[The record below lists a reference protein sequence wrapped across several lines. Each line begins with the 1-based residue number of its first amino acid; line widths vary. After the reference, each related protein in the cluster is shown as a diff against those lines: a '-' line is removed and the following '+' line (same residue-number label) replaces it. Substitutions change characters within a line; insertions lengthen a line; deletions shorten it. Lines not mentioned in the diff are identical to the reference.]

1 MLNLIQEVTKME
13 HHISWGIPVAFDLFL
28 AGFGAGALLLAVV
41 ADLFGGKQY
50 QKIMRT
56 GAFIAPW
63 PVLLGVILLVVDL
76 GNPLRFWE
84 FLLRKGP
91 GILMFNPD
99 SVMSIGVWLLTFFVI
114 LSLVYLVLCLV
125 SWVFAWGA
133 KLRQLVG
140 VVAFCF
146 ALLVTVY
153 TGVLL
158 AATPNPLWNSVL
170 LPAVFSISAL
180 STGIAGVVFVLALGR
195 IYKRAVKID
204 PFVSELEKINSRV
217 IGLLLLIIIL
227 FVLAGIGSAQM
238 RMIIGLRFGFL
249 WWIGIV
255 GLGLIVPLLF
265 GIKGKANKPQA
276 SLVVSALVLL
286 GGFLLRY
293 VILMGGQI

>member
-1 MLNLIQEVTKME
+1 ME

-170 LPAVFSISAL
+170 LPAVFSVSAL

>member
-1 MLNLIQEVTKME
+1 ME

>member
-1 MLNLIQEVTKME
+1 ME

-28 AGFGAGALLLAVV
+28 AGLGAGALLIAVA
-41 ADLFGGKQY
+41 ADLFGEKRHQS
-50 QKIMRT
+50 IMRT

-63 PVLLGVILLVVDL
+63 PVLLGVILLIIDL

-84 FLLRKGP
+84 FLLKKGP
-91 GILMFNPD
+91 GILMFNPT
-99 SVMSIGVWLLTFFVI
+99 SVMSIGVWLLTIFVI

-125 SWVFAWGA
+125 SWIFVWGA

-140 VVAFCF
+140 VAAFCF

-158 AATPNPLWNSVL
+158 AATPNPLWNTVF
-170 LPAVFSISAL
+170 LPAVFSVSAL
-180 STGIAGVVFVLALGR
+180 STGIAGVVFVLALGHL
-195 IYKRAVKID
+195 YKRAVKID
-204 PFVSELEKINSRV
+204 PFVPELEKINSRV

-227 FVLAGIGSAQM
+227 FVLAGIGSAPM
-238 RMIIGLRFGFL
+238 KMIIGSSFGFL
-249 WWIGIV
+249 WWIGVI

-265 GIKGKANKPQA
+265 GIKGKANKPEA

-293 VILMGGQI
+293 VILIGGQI

>member
-1 MLNLIQEVTKME
+1 ME

-28 AGFGAGALLLAVV
+28 AGLGAGALLLAVA
-41 ADLFGGKQY
+41 ADLFGGKRHQI
-50 QKIMRT
+50 IMRT

-63 PVLLGVILLVVDL
+63 PVIVGVILLVIDL

-84 FLLRKGP
+84 FLLKKGQ
-91 GILMFNPD
+91 GILMFNPT
-99 SVMSIGVWLLTFFVI
+99 SVMSIGVWLLTIFVI

-125 SWVFAWGA
+125 SWIFVWGA
-133 KLRQLVG
+133 RLRQLVG
-140 VVAFCF
+140 AIALVF

-158 AATPNPLWNSVL
+158 AATPNPLWNTAF
-170 LPAVFSISAL
+170 LPAVFSVSAL
-180 STGIAGVVFVLALGR
+180 STGIAVVVFVLSLGHL
-195 IYKRAVKID
+195 YKRSVKVD
-204 PFVSELEKINSRV
+204 PFIPALEKINSRV

-227 FVLAGIGSAQM
+227 FVLSGIGSAPI
-238 RMIIGLRFGFL
+238 RMIIGSGFGFL

-255 GLGLIVPLLF
+255 GLGLIIPLLF
-265 GIKGKANKPQA
+265 GIKGKTNTPVA

-293 VILMGGQI
+293 VILIGGQI

>member
-1 MLNLIQEVTKME
+1 ME

-41 ADLFGGKQY
+41 ADLFGGKRY

-249 WWIGIV
+249 WWVGIV

>member
-1 MLNLIQEVTKME
+1 ME
-13 HHISWGIPVAFDLFL
+13 HNISWGIPVAFDLFL

-41 ADLFGGKQY
+41 ADLFGGKRY

-56 GAFIAPW
+56 GAIIAPW
-63 PVLLGVILLVVDL
+63 PVLVGVLLLVIDL
-76 GNPLRFWE
+76 GNPSRFWE

-91 GILMFNPD
+91 GFLMFNPD

-125 SWVFAWGA
+125 SWVFVWGA

-170 LPAVFSISAL
+170 LPAVFSVSAL
-180 STGIAGVVFVLALGR
+180 STGIAGVVFVLALGH

-238 RMIIGLRFGFL
+238 RMIIGSGFGIL

-255 GLGLIVPLLF
+255 VLGLIVPLLF
-265 GIKGKANKPQA
+265 GIKGKANKPGA

-293 VILMGGQI
+293 VIPMGGQV

>member
-1 MLNLIQEVTKME
+1 ME

-56 GAFIAPW
+56 GAIIAPW

-125 SWVFAWGA
+125 SWVFVWGA

-140 VVAFCF
+140 VVASCF

-170 LPAVFSISAL
+170 LPAVFSVSAL

-217 IGLLLLIIIL
+217 IGLLLIITIL

-265 GIKGKANKPQA
+265 GIKGKANTPGA

-293 VILMGGQI
+293 VILMGGQV

>member
-1 MLNLIQEVTKME
+1 ME

-28 AGFGAGALLLAVV
+28 AGLGAGALLLAVA
-41 ADLFGGKQY
+41 ADLFGPKRY
-50 QKIMRT
+50 QTIMRT
-56 GAFIAPW
+56 GAIIAPW

-99 SVMSIGVWLLTFFVI
+99 SVMSIGVWLLTIFVI

-125 SWVFAWGA
+125 SWIFVWGA

-140 VVAFCF
+140 VAAFCF

-158 AATPNPLWNSVL
+158 AATPNPLWNTVF
-170 LPAVFSISAL
+170 LPAVFSVSAL
-180 STGIAGVVFVLALGR
+180 STGIAGVVFVLALGHL
-195 IYKRAVKID
+195 YKRAVKID
-204 PFVSELEKINSRV
+204 PFVPELEKINSRV

-227 FVLAGIGSAQM
+227 FVLAGIGSAPM
-238 RMIIGLRFGFL
+238 KMIIGSSFGFL
-249 WWIGIV
+249 WWIGVI

-265 GIKGKANKPQA
+265 GIKGKANKPEA

-293 VILMGGQI
+293 VILIGGQI

>member
-286 GGFLLRY
+286 GGCLLRY

>member
-1 MLNLIQEVTKME
+1 ME

-41 ADLFGGKQY
+41 ADLFGGKRY

-125 SWVFAWGA
+125 SWVFVWGA

-140 VVAFCF
+140 VVASCF

-170 LPAVFSISAL
+170 LPAVFSVSAL

>member
-1 MLNLIQEVTKME
+1 ME

-41 ADLFGGKQY
+41 ADLFGGKRY

>member
-1 MLNLIQEVTKME
+1 ME

-41 ADLFGGKQY
+41 ADLFGGKRY

-170 LPAVFSISAL
+170 LPAVFSVSAL

-227 FVLAGIGSAQM
+227 FVLTGIGSAQM

-249 WWIGIV
+249 WWVGIV

-265 GIKGKANKPQA
+265 GKKGKANTPQA

>member
-1 MLNLIQEVTKME
+1 ME

-41 ADLFGGKQY
+41 ADLSGGKQY

-56 GAFIAPW
+56 GAIIAPW

-125 SWVFAWGA
+125 SWVFVWGA

-170 LPAVFSISAL
+170 LPAVFSVSAL
-180 STGIAGVVFVLALGR
+180 STGIAGVVFVLALGH

-204 PFVSELEKINSRV
+204 PFVPELEKINSWV

-227 FVLAGIGSAQM
+227 FVLVGLVGISSERM
-238 RMIIGLRFGFL
+238 KMIIGSGFGIL

-265 GIKGKANKPQA
+265 GRKGKANTPGA

>member
-1 MLNLIQEVTKME
+1 MLNLIQEVNKME

-28 AGFGAGALLLAVV
+28 AGLGAGALLIAVA
-41 ADLFGGKQY
+41 ADLFGGKRHQI
-50 QKIMRT
+50 IMRT

-63 PVLLGVILLVVDL
+63 PVIVGVILLVIDL

-84 FLLRKGP
+84 FLLKKGQ
-91 GILMFNPD
+91 GILMFNPT
-99 SVMSIGVWLLTFFVI
+99 SVMSIGVWLLTVFVI

-125 SWVFAWGA
+125 SWVFVWGA

-140 VVAFCF
+140 VVASCF

-158 AATPNPLWNSVL
+158 AATSNPLWNTVL
-170 LPAVFSISAL
+170 LPAVFSVSAL
-180 STGIAGVVFVLALGR
+180 STGIAGVVFVLALGH

-217 IGLLLLIIIL
+217 IGLLLLIVLL

-238 RMIIGLRFGFL
+238 RMMIGSGFAIL

-265 GIKGKANKPQA
+265 GIKGKANKPGA